1 MVDKYILK
9 IEVNAFE
16 CQRCGHIWIPRV
28 NMQELK
34 NKVKEEPMICPSCKT
49 PYWRTKRKNKKNKE
63 VKK

>member
-1 MVDKYILK
+1 MADKYILK